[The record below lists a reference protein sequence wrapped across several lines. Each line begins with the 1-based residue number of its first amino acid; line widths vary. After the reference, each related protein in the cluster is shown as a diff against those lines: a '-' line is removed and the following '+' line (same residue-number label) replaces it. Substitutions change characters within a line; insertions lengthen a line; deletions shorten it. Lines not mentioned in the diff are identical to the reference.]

1 MGLYASTNQE
11 EGEYEEDS
19 LLEGTNYIYGRKEV
33 TFGANQAHQGPS
45 MYDSAK
51 KTTIVQVNAGDR
63 AFFNSPMKGVPTYD
77 PTHVQPG
84 LVASALPK
92 SILKDSGRGFFNSP
106 MKGVATLPQPES
118 SRTAFEVD
126 KDVSDGLLDDS
137 IESKPVEE
145 KKKRN
150 TKENKNI
157 NLKRKTPESKESV
170 VTNSPAKNS
179 PAGKKRKLTKNSFM
193 SEAKQIEFKI
203 DDDTYYVDPFAA
215 SAKDLGWTQT
225 GTHHT
230 QVGERKLNVTWELTM
245 TVEEEI

>member
-11 EGEYEEDS
+11 PEGENEEES
-19 LLEGTNYIYGRKEV
+19 LLEGTNYVYGRKEV
-33 TFGANQAHQGPS
+33 SFGENQAHQGPS

-51 KTTIVQVNAGDR
+51 KTTSIQLNAGDR

-77 PTHVQPG
+77 PTHVQP
-84 LVASALPK
+84 ASALPK
-92 SILKDSGRGFFNSP
+92 SILKDGRGFFNSP

-118 SRTAFEVD
+118 SRTAFDVNNEG
-126 KDVSDGLLDDS
+126 VSDGLFEDS
-137 IESKPVEE
+137 IETKPVEE

-157 NLKRKTPESKESV
+157 NLKRKAPELKESAV
-170 VTNSPAKNS
+170 ANSPAKNS
-179 PAGKKRKLTKNSFM
+179 PAGKKRKLTKNSFL
-193 SEAKQIEFKI
+193 SEAKQIEIKI
-203 DDDTYYVDPFAA
+203 DEDIYYVDPFAA
-215 SAKDLGWTQT
+215 SAKDLGWAQS

-230 QVGERKLNVTWELTM
+230 QVGDRQLNVKWELTM

>member
-11 EGEYEEDS
+11 QDGENEEES
-19 LLEGTNYIYGRKEV
+19 LLEGTNYVYGRKQEV

-51 KTTIVQVNAGDR
+51 KTAVQLNAGDR

-77 PTHVQPG
+77 PTQVQP
-84 LVASALPK
+84 ASALPK

-106 MKGVATLPQPES
+106 MKGVATLPQPDS
-118 SRTAFEVD
+118 SRTAFDVD
-126 KDVSDGLLDDS
+126 REGVSDGLFEES
-137 IESKPVEE
+137 IETKPVEE

-157 NLKRKTPESKESV
+157 NLKRKTPELKEST

-179 PAGKKRKLTKNSFM
+179 PAGKKRKLTKTGFL
-193 SEAKQIEFKI
+193 SEAKQIEIKI
-203 DDDTYYVDPFAA
+203 DEDTYYVDPFAA
-215 SAKDLGWTQT
+215 SAKDLGWMQS
-225 GTHHT
+225 GTHLT
-230 QVGERKLNVTWELTM
+230 QVGDRQLNVKWELTM
-245 TVEEEI
+245 TIEEEI